1 MTRKIDIVWTPQYDF
16 YELRKRSM
24 VPMQDETY
32 LLYMFLENPGRGYKK
47 ELIYI
52 GIVKSMYRDLF
63 MRMNEHRKA
72 WLSKIS
78 KGDIF
83 VKFGT
88 VYTNDKADGR
98 LLEDVES
105 ALVFGEQPRENTSK
119 MMSYTLYEDV
129 IVCNDKAEGFLKR
142 KYSTATQREKGE

>member
-1 MTRKIDIVWTPQYDF
+1 MTRKVDIYWSKQYDF
-16 YELRKRSM
+16 YKMRERQM
-24 VPMQDETY
+24 VPLHDETY
-32 LLYMFLENPGRGYKK
+32 LLYMFIENPGQGYKK

-52 GIVKSMYRDLF
+52 GIVKSDYRDLF
-63 MRMNEHRKA
+63 MRMNEHRKS

-88 VYTNDKADGR
+88 VYTNDKADKQ

-105 ALVFGEQPRENTSK
+105 ALVFGAQPRENISK
-119 MMSYTLYEDV
+119 MKSYTLYEDV
-129 IVCNDKAEGFLKR
+129 IVRNRNSEGFVDL
-142 KYSTATQREKGE
+142 KYSTAMQHEKGQ